1 MVFKHIKMISRD
13 THTGSG
19 SESRGTAAG
28 QAAEPGTIAVCFVA
42 AALQSFRARHLNTDE
57 LLATVGLSPSLLEV
71 PQARVSAKVYG
82 ALWRAIA
89 RALDDEFFGQDSRR
103 LKAGSFAMLCHS
115 VINCKTLA
123 RALVRSAQFYALML
137 DDISASVQRDA
148 KEARLVLH
156 ERLAG
161 ASQRVFA
168 HETIL
173 MLLHGVSCWLV
184 GRRIPIMRAEFSY
197 KAPAHSEEYRL
208 MYCNELRF
216 DRPNTLIAFD
226 ASYLDLPLVQD
237 ERSIQH
243 FLQHAPENILLKY
256 KNASSLSARI
266 RRRLQRCL
274 GSEFPA
280 ARIVVLTTYGGDALA
295 ERALRAGAQA
305 YVLKGLVRKDLLETI
320 RIVFSGSKRI
330 SPDVAAQLA
339 SHTGETGL
347 SPREIEVLSL
357 VAAGQSNK
365 IIAAQLFITEAT
377 AKGRVKSILA
387 KLGANDRT
395 HAVTLA
401 LRRGII
407 QL

>member
-266 RRRLQRCL
+266 RRRLRRCL
-274 GSEFPA
+274 GSEFP
-280 ARIVVLTTYGGDALA
+280 DF
-295 ERALRAGAQA
+295 E
-305 YVLKGLVRKDLLETI
+305 
-320 RIVFSGSKRI
+320 
-330 SPDVAAQLA
+330 
-339 SHTGETGL
+339 
-347 SPREIEVLSL
+347 
-357 VAAGQSNK
+357 
-365 IIAAQLFITEAT
+365 
-377 AKGRVKSILA
+377 
-387 KLGANDRT
+387 
-395 HAVTLA
+395 TLA
-401 LRRGII
+401 DELDMTPATVRRRLQVEGSSYQSIKDHLRRDLAISYLSDSSRSVMDI
-407 QL
+407 ALQLGFSERSAFHRAFTKWTGASPGEFRRTLQA